1 MQTYYFFF
9 GKMKYIDT
17 NNCIDKKESV
27 LLQKTN

>member
-1 MQTYYFFF
+1 MQTYYFF

-17 NNCIDKKESV
+17 NNCIDKKEIV